1 MRRFFAAAL
10 LVLQVFVPR
19 IAQSAEPGAPAELA
33 ATLATAEFAEGRT
46 VWRVR
51 VIADAEGRAAA
62 VVSSGGGSETAKI
75 ALPFA
80 ASSEGWRATLSWLPN
95 VTGGPLLG
103 VEVAV
108 GADAEEARFSAL
120 LRPSN
125 RRDGSSEVLWRS
137 GRSEAGAGASWQLL
151 DSDGDGRMEV
161 VVAEADRRLAAC
173 FGRLWLHPAVVGGS
187 SLPKPLHRASL
198 GRLDAMLARP
208 EAAAVL
214 DRFALDGAVSWV
226 SHADAALGA
235 PNAAAALHDN
245 RDDTVWAP
253 HRDNPAGEFAVIKMV
268 DGVPLD
274 GITLGLPAGS
284 AEGAFLL
291 HFGEVTRR
299 IVVSPGTTVTVRA
312 PSPVSAGCTAVE
324 VLTQRG
330 RRPLLLSTL
339 RPVTELDTQPVEAI
353 FERVLLP
360 LLKRA
365 RSSGER
371 SVVIRWLGTAGPSLL
386 PHLERALR
394 DELAE
399 RQAVLV
405 LAALELTGGDEM
417 LAHLAVEGVLDDES
431 VGTWVRTNRHL
442 SDAALAVVL
451 AQFRDGAPDIRLLPL
466 VARTPTEEGN
476 QAFLRLLRSSSQTV
490 RRAALASLPPNAPTL
505 LAAVLEQALEGS
517 ASERAE
523 WLAMAL
529 NLSRHQRALEAG
541 PTADQT
547 TSLIDRL
554 LEAPSSGDRRIA
566 VTLIGALAMEER
578 REQVAQL
585 ARHAEN
591 EWVRVASLEA
601 IARWRGATE
610 AQRNEAATLL
620 TAALRDPSPSV
631 RMRAAALFARE
642 PLLRLPV
649 GDCLALLQEER
660 WTETRGSLIRILAR
674 GAELS
679 AELSAALP
687 EGLVAWV
694 AGTTERERLAFL
706 SDYRPTLEVADDGWL
721 ALDAVTEE
729 EPAARR
735 ALLFTMGRQLTEAQR
750 RFAERVTTD
759 RLEPDEVRLAA
770 ATVLARSGAP
780 SWKAAAMALLN
791 SESAAAAQRAA
802 ELLCTWTEAKARG
815 ELSDATRYAS
825 PHAVVTATLRN
836 CKAEPLEPSAGPSPA
851 RR

>member
-10 LVLQVFVPR
+10 LLLMGLLPGV
-19 IAQSAEPGAPAELA
+19 AASAERSVPAEA
-33 ATLATAEFAEGRT
+33 ATTLATAEFAEGRT

-51 VIADAEGRAAA
+51 VIADAEGRVAA
-62 VVSSGGGSETAKI
+62 VVSSGAGSETAKI

-80 ASSEGWRATLSWLPN
+80 ASSEDWRATLSWLPE

-108 GADAEEARFSAL
+108 GEEAEEARFSAL
-120 LRPSN
+120 LRPSD
-125 RRDGSSEVLWRS
+125 RRDGVSDVLWRS

-173 FGRLWLHPAVVGGS
+173 SGRLWLHPAVVGGS

-198 GRLDAMLARP
+198 GRLDAAVARP
-208 EAAAVL
+208 EASAVL

-226 SHADAALGA
+226 SHADAGLGA
-235 PNAAAALHDN
+235 PNAATALHDN

-253 HRDNPAGEFAVIKMV
+253 SRDNPAGEFAVIKMV
-268 DGVPLD
+268 DGVALD
-274 GITLGLPAGS
+274 GMTLGLPAGS
-284 AEGAFLL
+284 AEGTFLL

-299 IVVSPGTTVTVRA
+299 IVVAPGATVTVRA
-312 PSPVSAGCTAVE
+312 PSPVRAGCTAVE
-324 VLTQRG
+324 VLSKRG
-330 RRPLLLSTL
+330 NRPLVVSTL

-371 SVVIRWLGTAGPSLL
+371 SVVIRWLGTAGPALL

-399 RQAVLV
+399 RQSVLV
-405 LAALELTGGDEM
+405 LAALELPGGDEL

-431 VGTWVRTNRHL
+431 IGTWNRTNRRL
-442 SDAALAVVL
+442 SDAALTVVL

-466 VARTPTEEGN
+466 VARTPTEDSN
-476 QAFLRLLRSSSQTV
+476 QAFLRLLRSPSQTV

-541 PTADQT
+541 PATNETIA
-547 TSLIDRL
+547 LIDRL
-554 LEAPSSGDRRIA
+554 LKAEVPSDRRVA
-566 VTLIGALAMEER
+566 VTLIGALAVAER

-585 ARHAEN
+585 ARHADN
-591 EWVRVASLEA
+591 EWVRIASLEA

-610 AQRNEAATLL
+610 AQRNEAAALL

-649 GDCLALLQEER
+649 ADSLALLEEER

-674 GAELS
+674 GAERS
-679 AELSAALP
+679 PALP

-694 AGTTERERLAFL
+694 KGTTERERLAFL
-706 SDYRPTLEVADDGWL
+706 ADYRPTLEVADDGWL
-721 ALDAVTEE
+721 TLDSITQE

-735 ALLFTMGRQLTEAQR
+735 ALLFAMGRQLTIAQR
-750 RFAERVTTD
+750 RFAERVTAD

-770 ATVLARSGAP
+770 ATVLARSGAS
-780 SWKAAAMALLN
+780 SWQAAASALLS

-815 ELSDATRYAS
+815 ELADATRYAS
-825 PHAVVTATLRN
+825 PYALVAATLRDCN
-836 CKAEPLEPSAGPSPA
+836 GPGIAPAAAEPPLP
-851 RR
+851 R

>member
-10 LVLQVFVPR
+10 LLLMGLLPGV
-19 IAQSAEPGAPAELA
+19 AASAERSVPAEA
-33 ATLATAEFAEGRT
+33 ATTLATAEFAEGRT
-46 VWRVR
+46 VWRMR
-51 VIADAEGRAAA
+51 VIADAEGRVAA
-62 VVSSGGGSETAKI
+62 VVSSGAGSETAKI

-80 ASSEGWRATLSWLPN
+80 ASSEDWRATLSWLPE

-108 GADAEEARFSAL
+108 GEEAEEARFSAL
-120 LRPSN
+120 LRPSD
-125 RRDGSSEVLWRS
+125 RRDGVSDVLWRS

-161 VVAEADRRLAAC
+161 VEADRRLAAC
-173 FGRLWLHPAVVGGS
+173 SGRLWLHPAVVGGS

-198 GRLDAMLARP
+198 GRLDAAVARP
-208 EAAAVL
+208 EASAVL

-226 SHADAALGA
+226 SHADAGLGA
-235 PNAAAALHDN
+235 PNAATALHDN

-253 HRDNPAGEFAVIKMV
+253 SRDNPAGEFAVIKMV
-268 DGVPLD
+268 DGVALD
-274 GITLGLPAGS
+274 GMTLGLPAGS
-284 AEGAFLL
+284 AEGTFLL

-299 IVVSPGTTVTVRA
+299 IVVAPGATVTVRA
-312 PSPVSAGCTAVE
+312 PSPVRAGCTAVE
-324 VLTQRG
+324 VLSKRG
-330 RRPLLLSTL
+330 NRPLVVSTL

-371 SVVIRWLGTAGPSLL
+371 SVVIRWLGTAGPALL

-399 RQAVLV
+399 RQSVLV
-405 LAALELTGGDEM
+405 LAALELPGGDEL

-431 VGTWVRTNRHL
+431 IGTWNRTNRRL
-442 SDAALAVVL
+442 SDAALTVVL

-466 VARTPTEEGN
+466 VARTPTEDSN
-476 QAFLRLLRSSSQTV
+476 QAFLRLLRSPSQTV

-541 PTADQT
+541 PATNETIA
-547 TSLIDRL
+547 LIDRL
-554 LEAPSSGDRRIA
+554 LKAEVPSDRRVA
-566 VTLIGALAMEER
+566 VTLIGALAVAER

-585 ARHAEN
+585 ARHGDN
-591 EWVRVASLEA
+591 EWVRIASLEA

-610 AQRNEAATLL
+610 AQRNEAAALL
-620 TAALRDPSPSV
+620 TAALRDASPSV

-649 GDCLALLQEER
+649 ADSLALLEEER

-674 GAELS
+674 GAERS
-679 AELSAALP
+679 PALP

-694 AGTTERERLAFL
+694 KGTTERERLAFL
-706 SDYRPTLEVADDGWL
+706 ADYRPTLEVADDGWL
-721 ALDAVTEE
+721 TLDSITQE

-735 ALLFTMGRQLTEAQR
+735 ALLFAMGRQLTIAQR
-750 RFAERVTTD
+750 RFAERVTAD

-770 ATVLARSGAP
+770 ATVLARSGAS
-780 SWKAAAMALLN
+780 SWQAAASALLS

-815 ELSDATRYAS
+815 ELADATRYAS
-825 PHAVVTATLRN
+825 PYALVAATLRDCN
-836 CKAEPLEPSAGPSPA
+836 GPGIAPAAAEPPLP
-851 RR
+851 R

>member
-1 MRRFFAAAL
+1 MRRFVAAAL
-10 LVLQVFVPR
+10 LLLIGLLPR
-19 IAQSAEPGAPAELA
+19 ASESAERRAPAEA
-33 ATLATAEFAEGRT
+33 PEALATAEFVDGTT

-51 VIADAEGRAAA
+51 VVADESGHSTAL
-62 VVSSGGGSETAKI
+62 VSASGGVEAAKI

-80 ASSEGWRATLSWLPN
+80 ASSEGWRATLSWLPE
-95 VTGGPLLG
+95 VTGGPLVG
-103 VEVAV
+103 VEIAV
-108 GADAEEARFSAL
+108 GEEAEEARFSAL
-120 LRPSN
+120 LRPSH
-125 RRDGSSEVLWRS
+125 RRDGSSEVAWRS

-173 FGRLWLHPAVVGGS
+173 SGRLWLHPSVVGGS

-198 GRLDAMLARP
+198 GRLDAAVARP
-208 EAAAVL
+208 EAAVVL

-226 SHADAALGA
+226 SHADAGLGA
-235 PNAAAALHDN
+235 PNAATALHDN

-253 HRDNPAGEFAVIKMV
+253 SRDNPAGEFAVIKMV
-268 DGVPLD
+268 DGVALD
-274 GITLGLPAGS
+274 GITLGLPTGS
-284 AEGAFLL
+284 AEGTFLL

-299 IVVSPGTTVTVRA
+299 MVVAPGATVTVRA
-312 PSPVSAGCTAVE
+312 PSPVSGGCTAVE
-324 VLTQRG
+324 VLSKRG
-330 RRPLLLSTL
+330 NRPLLVSTL

-371 SVVIRWLGTAGPSLL
+371 SVVIRWLGTAGPALL

-405 LAALELTGGDEM
+405 LAALEFEGGDEM

-431 VGTWVRTNRHL
+431 IGTWSRTNRHL
-442 SDAALAVVL
+442 SDAALTVVL
-451 AQFRDGAPDIRLLPL
+451 AQFRDGAPDVRLLPL

-476 QAFLRLLRSSSQTV
+476 EAFLRLLRSPSQTV
-490 RRAALASLPPNAPTL
+490 RRAAMASLPPNSPTL

-517 ASERAE
+517 AAERAE

-529 NLSRHQRALEAG
+529 NLSRHQRALAPG
-541 PTADQT
+541 PTADET
-547 TSLIDRL
+547 IALIDRL
-554 LEAPSSGDRRIA
+554 LTAEAPGDRRIA
-566 VTLIGALAMEER
+566 VTLIGALAMGDH

-585 ARHAEN
+585 ARHADN
-591 EWVRVASLEA
+591 EWVRVTALEA
-601 IARWRGATE
+601 IARWRGASE
-610 AQRNEAATLL
+610 AQRNEASALL
-620 TAALRDPSPSV
+620 TAALGDPSPSV
-631 RMRAAALFARE
+631 RMRAAELFARE

-649 GDCLALLQEER
+649 ADCLALLQAER
-660 WTETRGSLIRILAR
+660 WTETRGSLIRVLAR
-674 GAELS
+674 G

-706 SDYRPTLEVADDGWL
+706 ADYRPTLEVADDMWL
-721 ALDAVTEE
+721 TLDSITQE

-735 ALLFTMGRQLTEAQR
+735 ALLFAMGRQLTVAQR
-750 RFAERVTTD
+750 RFAERVTAD

-780 SWKAAAMALLN
+780 SWQAAASALLT

-802 ELLCTWTEAKARG
+802 ELLCAWTAETARG
-815 ELSDATRYAS
+815 ELADATRYAS
-825 PHAVVTATLRN
+825 PYALVTTTLQT
-836 CKAEPLEPSAGPSPA
+836 CKGPSGEPA
-851 RR
+851 AAKPPVRR

>member
-1 MRRFFAAAL
+1 MRRFVAAAL
-10 LVLQVFVPR
+10 LLLMGLLPR
-19 IAQSAEPGAPAELA
+19 AAASGERSVTAET
-33 ATLATAEFAEGRT
+33 ATTLTTAEFVEGTT

-51 VIADAEGRAAA
+51 VVADASGHSTAL
-62 VVSSGGGSETAKI
+62 VSSGGVEAAKI

-80 ASSEGWRATLSWLPN
+80 ASSEGWRATLSWLPE
-95 VTGGPLLG
+95 VTGGPLVG
-103 VEVAV
+103 VEIAV
-108 GADAEEARFSAL
+108 GEEAEEARFSAL
-120 LRPSN
+120 LRPSH
-125 RRDGSSEVLWRS
+125 RRDGGSDVLWRS

-173 FGRLWLHPAVVGGS
+173 SGRLWLHPSVVGGS

-198 GRLDAMLARP
+198 GRLDAAVARP
-208 EAAAVL
+208 EAAVVL

-226 SHADAALGA
+226 SHADAGLGA
-235 PNAAAALHDN
+235 PNAATALHDN

-253 HRDNPAGEFAVIKMV
+253 SRDNPAGEFAVIKMV
-268 DGVPLD
+268 DGVALD
-274 GITLGLPAGS
+274 GMTLGLPAGS
-284 AEGAFLL
+284 AEGSFLL

-299 IVVSPGTTVTVRA
+299 IVVAPGSTVTVRA
-312 PSPVSAGCTAVE
+312 PSQVSGGCTAVE
-324 VLTQRG
+324 VLSKRG
-330 RRPLLLSTL
+330 NRPLLVSTL

-371 SVVIRWLGTAGPSLL
+371 SVVIRWLGTAGPALL

-405 LAALELTGGDEM
+405 LAALEFEGGDEM

-431 VGTWVRTNRHL
+431 IGTWSRTNRHL
-442 SDAALAVVL
+442 SDAALTVVL
-451 AQFRDGAPDIRLLPL
+451 AQFRDGAPDVRLLPL

-476 QAFLRLLRSSSQTV
+476 EAFLRLLRSPSQTV
-490 RRAALASLPPNAPTL
+490 RKAAMASLPPNSPTL
-505 LAAVLEQALEGS
+505 LAAVLEQALEGI

-529 NLSRHQRALEAG
+529 NLSRHQRALAPG
-541 PTADQT
+541 PTADET
-547 TSLIDRL
+547 IALIDRL
-554 LEAPSSGDRRIA
+554 LTAEAAGDRRVAIA
-566 VTLIGALAMEER
+566 LVGALAIADR

-585 ARHAEN
+585 ARHADN
-591 EWVRVASLEA
+591 EWVRVTALEA
-601 IARWRGATE
+601 IARWRGASE
-610 AQRNEAATLL
+610 AQRNEASALL
-620 TAALRDPSPSV
+620 TAGLRDPSPTV
-631 RMRAAALFARE
+631 RMRAAELFARE

-649 GDCLALLQEER
+649 ADCLALLQEER

-679 AELSAALP
+679 AALP

-706 SDYRPTLEVADDGWL
+706 ADYRPTLEVADDGWL
-721 ALDAVTEE
+721 ALDSITQE
-729 EPAARR
+729 EPSARR
-735 ALLFTMGRQLTEAQR
+735 ALLFAMGRQLTEAQR
-750 RFAERVTTD
+750 RFAERVTAD
-759 RLEPDEVRLAA
+759 RLEADEVRLAA
-770 ATVLARSGAP
+770 ATVLARSGVP
-780 SWKAAAMALLN
+780 SWQAAASALLS

-802 ELLCTWTEAKARG
+802 ELLCAWTAETARG
-815 ELSDATRYAS
+815 ELADVTRYPS
-825 PHAVVTATLRN
+825 PYALVTTTLQT
-836 CKAEPLEPSAGPSPA
+836 CKGPSGEPA
-851 RR
+851 AAKPPVRR

>member
-1 MRRFFAAAL
+1 MKRLVAAAL
-10 LVLQVFVPR
+10 LVLHGLVPSV
-19 IAQSAEPGAPAELA
+19 AESAEPSAAEA
-33 ATLATAEFAEGRT
+33 SATLATAEFLAGRT

-51 VIADAEGRAAA
+51 VIADENRGATA
-62 VVSSGGGSETAKI
+62 VVSGAGGVAKAKI

-80 ASSEGWRATLSWLPN
+80 ASSAGWRATLSWLPD

-120 LRPSN
+120 LRPSQ
-125 RRDGSSEVLWRS
+125 RRDGSSEVLWHS

-151 DSDGDGRMEV
+151 DSDGDGRLEV

-173 FGRLWLHPAVVGGS
+173 SGRLWLHPAVVGGS
-187 SLPKPLHRASL
+187 SVPKPLLRASL
-198 GRLDAMLARP
+198 GRLDAGLARP
-208 EAAAVL
+208 EPAAVL

-226 SHADAALGA
+226 SHADAGLGA

-253 HRDNPAGEFAVIKMV
+253 GRESPAGEFAVIKMV

-274 GITLGLPAGS
+274 GMTLGLPAGS
-284 AEGAFLL
+284 AEGTFLL
-291 HFGEVTRR
+291 HFGEATRR

-312 PSPVSAGCTAVE
+312 PAPVSGGCTAVE
-324 VLTQRG
+324 VVSKQG
-330 RRPLLLSTL
+330 HRPLLVSTL

-371 SVVIRWLGTAGPSLL
+371 SVVIRWLGTAGPALL

-394 DELAE
+394 DELGE
-399 RQAVLV
+399 RQSVLV

-431 VGTWVRTNRHL
+431 VGSWIRTNRNL
-442 SDAALAVVL
+442 SDAALTVVL
-451 AQFRDGAPDIRLLPL
+451 AQFQDGAPDVRLLPL

-476 QAFLRLLRSSSQTV
+476 QAFLRLLRSPSQTV
-490 RRAALASLPPNAPTL
+490 RRAAMASLPPNAPTL
-505 LAAVLEQALEGS
+505 LAAVLEQALEGM
-517 ASERAE
+517 ASERAD

-529 NLSRHQRALEAG
+529 KLSRHQRALEAG
-541 PTADQT
+541 PTADQI

-554 LEAPSSGDRRIA
+554 LHAPSSGDRRIA
-566 VTLIGALAMEER
+566 VTLIGALATEER

-585 ARHAEN
+585 ARNADN

-601 IARWRGATE
+601 IARWRGASE
-610 AQRNEAATLL
+610 SHQRQAYALL
-620 TAALRDPSPSV
+620 TGALRDPSPSV

-649 GDCLALLQEER
+649 DDCLALLQLER

-679 AELSAALP
+679 AALP
-687 EGLVAWV
+687 GGLVAWV

-706 SDYRPTLEVADDGWL
+706 ADFRPTLAVADDGWL
-721 ALDAVTEE
+721 ALDEVTQE

-735 ALLFTMGRQLTEAQR
+735 ALLFAMGSQLTEAQQ
-750 RFAERVTTD
+750 RFAERVTAD

-770 ATVLARSGAP
+770 ATLLARSGAP
-780 SWKAAAMALLN
+780 SWQAAASALLN

-802 ELLCTWTEAKARG
+802 ELLCAWTEAKARA
-815 ELSDATRYAS
+815 ELSDATRFPS
-825 PHAVVTATLRN
+825 PYAVVNTTLQS
-836 CKAEPLEPSAGPSPA
+836 CKGQSGGPSAGQPPLP
-851 RR
+851 R

>member
-1 MRRFFAAAL
+1 MRRLFAAVL
-10 LVLQVFVPR
+10 LLLIGLAPR
-19 IAQSAEPGAPAELA
+19 VGESAERSAPAEA
-33 ATLATAEFAEGRT
+33 PATLATAEFVEGTT

-51 VIADAEGRAAA
+51 VIADGGGRAAA
-62 VVSSGGGSETAKI
+62 VVSASGGVETAKI

-80 ASSEGWRATLSWLPN
+80 ASSENWRASIAWLPA

-108 GADAEEARFSAL
+108 GEEAEEARFSAL
-120 LRPSN
+120 LRPSH
-125 RRDGSSEVLWRS
+125 RRDGGSEVLWRS

-173 FGRLWLHPAVVGGS
+173 SGRLWLRPSVVGGS

-198 GRLDAMLARP
+198 GRLDAAVARP
-208 EAAAVL
+208 EASAVL

-226 SHADAALGA
+226 SHADAGLGA
-235 PNAAAALHDN
+235 PNAATALHDN

-253 HRDNPAGEFAVIKMV
+253 SRDNPAGEFAVIKMV
-268 DGVPLD
+268 DGVALD
-274 GITLGLPAGS
+274 GMTLGLPAAS
-284 AEGAFLL
+284 AEGTFLL

-299 IVVSPGTTVTVRA
+299 LVVAPGATVTVRA
-312 PSPVSAGCTAVE
+312 PSPVSGRCTAVE
-324 VLTQRG
+324 VLSKRG
-330 RRPLLLSTL
+330 SRPLLVSTL

-365 RSSGER
+365 RNSGER
-371 SVVIRWLGTAGPSLL
+371 SVVIRWLGTAGPALL

-399 RQAVLV
+399 RQSVVV
-405 LAALELTGGDEM
+405 LAALELEGGDEM

-431 VGTWVRTNRHL
+431 IGTWNRTNRHL
-442 SDAALAVVL
+442 SEAALTVVL
-451 AQFRDGAPDIRLLPL
+451 AQFRDGAADIRLLPL
-466 VARTPTEEGN
+466 IARTPTEDSI
-476 QAFLRLLRSSSQTV
+476 QAFLQLLRSPSQTV
-490 RRAALASLPPNAPTL
+490 RKAAMASLPPNSPTL
-505 LAAVLEQALEGS
+505 LAAVLEQAPDGS
-517 ASERAE
+517 AEERAE

-529 NLSRHQRALEAG
+529 KLSRHQRALVPG
-541 PTADQT
+541 PTANEV
-547 TSLIDRL
+547 TSRIDRL
-554 LEAPSSGDRRIA
+554 LSAPASGDRRIA
-566 VTLIGALAMEER
+566 VTLVGALAMEER
-578 REQVAQL
+578 REQVTQL
-585 ARHAEN
+585 ARHADN
-591 EWVRVASLEA
+591 EWVRIASLEA

-610 AQRNEAATLL
+610 AQRNEASALL

-631 RMRAAALFARE
+631 RMRAAELFARE

-679 AELSAALP
+679 ASLP
-687 EGLVAWV
+687 EGLLAWV

-706 SDYRPTLEVADDGWL
+706 ADYRPTLEVADDGWL
-721 ALDAVTEE
+721 ALDEITQE

-735 ALLFTMGRQLTEAQR
+735 ALLFALGRQLSPAQR
-750 RFAERVTTD
+750 RFAERVTAD

-770 ATVLARSGAP
+770 ATVLARSGTP
-780 SWKAAAMALLN
+780 SWQAAAAALLT
-791 SESAAAAQRAA
+791 SESAAAAERAA
-802 ELLCTWTEAKARG
+802 ELLCAWTPEASRG
-815 ELSDATRYAS
+815 ELADVTRYPS
-825 PHAVVTATLRN
+825 PYALVTETLRT
-836 CKAEPLEPSAGPSPA
+836 CKGSVGEPAAAEPPLP
-851 RR
+851 R